1 MSYQEFLSFERRG
14 AVGIVRLARPEKLN
28 TISAPFYEA
37 MIELQQAEIV
47 GDHDL
52 RAIAL
57 LADGRHFSAGID
69 LNYAKAVIGKPGRSL
84 YGVYHWQQAYRFW
97 SECNLPVVVGIQGAC
112 MGTAIELITACDIRI
127 AADNAKFSLREVDVG
142 ISTDLGG
149 TTRLTKLIGPGMTK
163 LLAMT
168 CEDIDAQ
175 EAARIRLVE
184 RVVPLGELEQTTLA
198 YAEKL
203 AAKPPI
209 AVQMCK
215 KCINIATDAGTSV
228 GLLAEEIQGIYT
240 GCLNCWKRTPGK
252 CFRDD
257 DMAAAIESYVTAD
270 LVVWSFPL
278 YYYALPGQLKC
289 FLDRTV
295 PINRPVMCDRTDGK
309 GNGKHVTRYDQS
321 HQRHVLI
328 STCGFFS
335 PKGNYDAVLAQ
346 FDLMLGV
353 GNYTT
358 LFCGEGEMMPVPPLQ
373 ERVEEYLGYVRQA
386 GEDYGSYGTILPKTR
401 KPLEELLLPK
411 EKFEEMGNSY
421 YAHCERKARER
432 ALQAQA
438 EQQT

>member
-1 MSYQEFLSFERRG
+1 MSSSR
-14 AVGIVRLARPEKLN
+14 K
-28 TISAPFYEA
+28 
-37 MIELQQAEIV
+37 
-47 GDHDL
+47 H
-52 RAIAL
+52 
-57 LADGRHFSAGID
+57 
-69 LNYAKAVIGKPGRSL
+69 
-84 YGVYHWQQAYRFW
+84 
-97 SECNLPVVVGIQGAC
+97 
-112 MGTAIELITACDIRI
+112 
-127 AADNAKFSLREVDVG
+127 
-142 ISTDLGG
+142 
-149 TTRLTKLIGPGMTK
+149 
-163 LLAMT
+163 
-168 CEDIDAQ
+168 
-175 EAARIRLVE
+175 
-184 RVVPLGELEQTTLA
+184 
-198 YAEKL
+198 
-203 AAKPPI
+203 
-209 AVQMCK
+209 
-215 KCINIATDAGTSV
+215 
-228 GLLAEEIQGIYT
+228 
-240 GCLNCWKRTPGK
+240 
-252 CFRDD
+252 
-257 DMAAAIESYVTAD
+257 
-270 LVVWSFPL
+270 
-278 YYYALPGQLKC
+278 LPGQLKC